1 MNVQIALSAIYL
13 CFEQQIAQ
21 SSCRLVLFFELSSSS
36 EGELICIML
45 TMESTIMDMAMGVDE
60 TDCRNVVFLFG
71 FSLDGGRRIGMSG
84 TNFCFVPVDWVVLT
98 G

>member
-1 MNVQIALSAIYL
+1 M
-13 CFEQQIAQ
+13 
-21 SSCRLVLFFELSSSS
+21 
-36 EGELICIML
+36 CIML

-71 FSLDGGRRIGMSG
+71 FSLEGGRRMGMSE
-84 TNFCFVPVDWVVLT
+84 TKFRFVPVDWRLLA